1 MYNGGAAGKMLGT
14 LIGRAGTPKSKKT
27 GCGVWTC
34 SEGWER
40 MERALVRLLGG
51 GGGSGLGGVAGV
63 PKGQIEDGILLD
75 GGAEFCENRVE
86 REVVSSIR
94 KLTVDL

>member
-1 MYNGGAAGKMLGT
+1 MCNVVLGDT
-14 LIGRAGTPKSKKT
+14 
-27 GCGVWTC
+27 
-34 SEGWER
+34 
-40 MERALVRLLGG
+40 ERAVLRLLRRGG
-51 GGGSGLGGVAGV
+51 RRRWAGGVAGV

-75 GGAEFCENRVE
+75 GGAEFCENQVE

>member
-1 MYNGGAAGKMLGT
+1 
-14 LIGRAGTPKSKKT
+14 
-27 GCGVWTC
+27 
-34 SEGWER
+34 